1 MSPGSQIAQLP
12 PPTRPPHW
20 AADGSATAVLPSHKS
35 LEDGRGD
42 AGVVRHRIRKLITTV
57 SSRQGLLTLFALL
70 VGLGMLMLWL
80 SQRSRIAVPILFD
93 EAEEDDDLREVAQ
106 NATRVVTLHGDIA
119 SDKPSPDPLPPQ
131 DPSDPIIETSNESTA
146 PEQISESDAA
156 DTAHPEEEASEQSTL
171 NPDKPSPDPLPPQDP
186 SSPIIETA
194 DENATSEQ
202 ISEPDTADI
211 AHPEEEAS
219 EQSTL
224 NPEIPKPDVVP
235 PPKFQFFINL
245 TETKFSAVEGARY
258 MAFGSPVSDT
268 LDAALTSANTVHT
281 LDLESPPI
289 FLYLTGHLRTFV
301 QTASELQRFVDS
313 LERPYVIVQHTWST
327 TDHGDAAWWRG
338 PDAERAKQSSE
349 EVLAHLEHPF
359 MQHAVIMIEDSDA
372 AKGSGRMPTLPAFFP
387 DQNNPMVLASYYYG
401 LQATHHLAL
410 DVVSKIS
417 GGAAM
422 PQNTLIVHSRPDIVI
437 QPIQLTRIAELV
449 GNNMDSFFG
458 CCHHDTDAWRVES
471 MSDIL
476 YLTTRQV
483 FDRLATVDI
492 VGWCTAN
499 SDSYAIQSYPEVDFR
514 LLLQFLNV
522 HLYWLE
528 SAFSIVRDSGAVTDM
543 PACGGEV
550 PVREWQDAY
559 EAFRVIRV

>member
-20 AADGSATAVLPSHKS
+20 AADGSATAVLPRFHCSIHFERGHKS

-156 DTAHPEEEASEQSTL
+156 DT
-171 NPDKPSPDPLPPQDP
+171 
-186 SSPIIETA
+186 
-194 DENATSEQ
+194 
-202 ISEPDTADI
+202 